1 MQSTSGVIP
10 PVRDLVLVGGGH
22 ANVQVLK
29 RFGMR
34 PEPGVRLTL
43 ISSGYES
50 PYSGMLPGCIAGQY
64 TEDEIHINLGNLARF
79 AGARFIAA
87 TAESLDLEG
96 RKVRLSDRPD
106 ISYDVLSLNV
116 GATPAVVS
124 HEALAVK
131 PIADFLP
138 KWWQLHG
145 ELLGRHKAR
154 LCIVGAGAGGVE
166 LALAIRARLPEVGV
180 TVVGPELLPGH
191 NAKARRC
198 LNEILIRR
206 KVEFV
211 MGTVESTHGES
222 LVLVDGRVLQADK
235 ILWVTGVE
243 AQTWLP
249 ESGLSTDEQGFIR
262 VDKHLASISHP
273 EVFAAGDVA
282 HLEGQERP
290 KSGVFAVRA
299 GRYLSHNL
307 RAKLIGKKLRPYK
320 AQAQHLALIGDG
332 HGRALAS
339 RGEWYSEGRLWWY
352 LKDWIDRRF
361 MRKFNRVAMPQEKK
375 PDYKK
380 ALRDDQP
387 NQTMRCGGCGAK
399 IAAEPLR
406 RVLARLPKRRN
417 PAVLLG
423 IGDDAGQIMLGSGSA
438 LMTIDGFR
446 AMFDDPYLF
455 GRIATHH
462 SLNDILAM
470 GAKPVAAMALVTVP
484 LMADGMMEEELYQI
498 MRGIVDVLD
507 EHDATLIGGHSA
519 EGLEL
524 SLGLSVHADAPEAV
538 LAKGGLKAGDDLILT
553 KPLGS
558 GLTLAAA
565 MAGDAPAR
573 LMREVVA
580 ALDQSNAAA
589 ARAFVTH
596 GANALTD
603 VTGFGLVGHLSEM
616 LRAADKHATL
626 RLDEIP
632 TFQKV
637 TDLYASHESSLQR
650 ANEQALSDYELK
662 GKATFGD
669 PRIRVLVDPQ
679 TSGGLLG
686 SVSSEQSGACLAELR
701 AQGYAAAIIGQ
712 VGGGVSIIQS

>member
-1 MQSTSGVIP
+1 M
-10 PVRDLVLVGGGH
+10 RDLVLVGGGH

-34 PEPGVRLTL
+34 PELGVRLTL
-43 ISSGYES
+43 ISSAYES
-50 PYSGMLPGCIAGQY
+50 PYSGMLPGCIAGRY
-64 TEDEIHINLGNLARF
+64 TEDDIHINLGNLARF

-96 RKVRLSDRPD
+96 RRVRLVGRPD
-106 ISYDVLSLNV
+106 IPYDVLSLNI
-116 GATPAVVS
+116 GAMPTVAGADAV
-124 HEALAVK
+124 AVK
-131 PIADFLP
+131 PIGDFLP
-138 KWWQLHG
+138 KWWQLRK
-145 ELLGRHKAR
+145 EFLERSSDN

-166 LALAIRARLPEVGV
+166 LALAVRASLPEIGV

-191 NAKARRC
+191 SAKARARIMQV
-198 LNEILIRR
+198 LRR
-206 KVEFV
+206 RNVNFV
-211 MGTVESTHGES
+211 VGTVESTRADSLRTTAGE
-222 LVLVDGRVLQADK
+222 VLNASKV
-235 ILWVTGVE
+235 LWVTGVE
-243 AQTWLP
+243 APSWLQD
-249 ESGLSTDEQGFIR
+249 SDIATDESGFIR
-262 VDKHLASISHP
+262 VNEHLASVSHP

-299 GRYLSHNL
+299 GPFLSHNL
-307 RAKLIGKKLRPYK
+307 RAKLIGGRLRRFK
-320 AQAQHLALIGDG
+320 AQANHLALIGDG

-339 RGEWYSEGRLWWY
+339 RGDRHWEGRAWWY

-361 MRKFNRVAMPQEKK
+361 VRKFTKLSMPGGAPFK
-375 PDYKK
+375 YNK

-387 NQTMRCGGCGAK
+387 AQAMRCGGCGAK

-406 RVLARLPKRRN
+406 RVLARLPKRQN

-423 IGDDAGQIMLGSGSA
+423 IGDDAAQITIGSGSA

-446 AMFDDPYLF
+446 AMLDDPYLF

-470 GAKPVAAMALVTVP
+470 GARPVGAMALVTIP

-507 EHDATLIGGHSA
+507 EHDAVLIGGHSA

-524 SLGLSVHADAPEAV
+524 SLGLSVHADAPRTV
-538 LAKGGLKAGDDLILT
+538 LAKGGATAGEDLILT

-565 MAGDAPAR
+565 MAGDAPAK
-573 LMREVVA
+573 LMTQVLA
-580 ALDQSNAAA
+580 ALDQSNARAA
-589 ARAFVTH
+589 QTFVAH
-596 GANALTD
+596 NASALTD
-603 VTGFGLVGHLSEM
+603 VTGFGLLGHLSEM
-616 LRAADKHATL
+616 LRAAGMQATL
-626 RLDEIP
+626 ALDAVPVFEG
-632 TFQKV
+632 V
-637 TDLYASHESSLQR
+637 TDLYASHESSLQN
-650 ANEQALSDYELK
+650 ANEQALTDYELK
-662 GKATFGD
+662 GAATFGD
-669 PRIRVLVDPQ
+669 PRVRMLVDPQ

-686 SVSSEQSGACLAELR
+686 SVSPSQSSACVAALQ
-701 AQGYAAAIIGQ
+701 AQGYTAAIIGR
-712 VGGGVSIIQS
+712 VGGSVSVIQS